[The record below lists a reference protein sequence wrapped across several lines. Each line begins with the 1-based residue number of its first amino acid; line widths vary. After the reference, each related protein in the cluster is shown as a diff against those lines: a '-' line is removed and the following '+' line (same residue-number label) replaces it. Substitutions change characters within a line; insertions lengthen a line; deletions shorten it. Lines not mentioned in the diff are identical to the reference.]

1 MEAEFPA
8 SAFRVLIMRIALYAL
23 AASAFAIGTT
33 EFVIMGILPDVAR
46 DLGVSLPAA
55 GWLVSGYAL
64 GVAVGAPL
72 MAVLT
77 NGLRRKTA
85 LQLLM
90 LLFIVGNLCSALAGS
105 YSGVLISRIITSFT
119 HGAFFGIG
127 SVVAAGLVAPERR
140 ASAVALMFSGI
151 TLANV
156 IGVPLGTLI
165 GQAFGWRA
173 TFYGVTALGVMAQLA
188 LWFLIP
194 AKLQADEEKISMRR
208 EMGVL
213 RQPLVLIALLT
224 TVMGFGGVFAVL
236 TYITPLL
243 QEVSGFSDRAV
254 AGILLLFGVGLTV
267 GNLWGGRLADKHP
280 LQALRLELVALAL
293 IMALLSFVLKI
304 QWLTIATI
312 FAWGVAAFATAPAL
326 QMQIVTQASAAP
338 NLAATL
344 NIGAFNVGNAL
355 GAWLG
360 GLMLISGHGLTALPW
375 AAAAMAVAALLLV
388 LLSQQLEKA
397 AAPVAQVCEQEG

>member
-1 MEAEFPA
+1 
-8 SAFRVLIMRIALYAL
+8 MRIALYAL

>member
-1 MEAEFPA
+1 
-8 SAFRVLIMRIALYAL
+8 MRIALYAL

-90 LLFIVGNLCSALAGS
+90 LLFIIGNLCSALADS
-105 YSGVLISRIITSFT
+105 YSGVLVSRIITSFT

-140 ASAVALMFSGI
+140 ASAVALMFSGL

-173 TFYGVTALGVMAQLA
+173 TFYGVTVLGVIAQLA
-188 LWFLIP
+188 LCFLLP
-194 AKLQADEEKISMRR
+194 AKLQADDEKVSMRR
-208 EMGVL
+208 EMVVL

-224 TVMGFGGVFAVL
+224 TVMGFGGVFAVF

-243 QEVSGFSDRAV
+243 QEVSGFSDKAV
-254 AGILLLFGVGLTV
+254 AGILLLFGVGLTI
-267 GNLWGGRLADKHP
+267 GNLWGGRLADQHP
-280 LQALRLELVALAL
+280 LRALRLELVALAL
-293 IMALLSFVLKI
+293 IMALLSFVLKS

-312 FAWGVAAFATAPAL
+312 FAWGVAAFATVPAL
-326 QMQIVTQASAAP
+326 QMQIVAQASAAP
-338 NLAATL
+338 NLASTL
-344 NIGAFNVGNAL
+344 NIGAFNIGNAL

-360 GLMLISGHGLTALPW
+360 GLMLIQGFGLTTLPW
-375 AAAAMAVAALLLV
+375 VAAAMAVAALLLV
-388 LLSQQLEKA
+388 LLSQQLESRPETA
-397 AAPVAQVCEQEG
+397 AQVCEQEG